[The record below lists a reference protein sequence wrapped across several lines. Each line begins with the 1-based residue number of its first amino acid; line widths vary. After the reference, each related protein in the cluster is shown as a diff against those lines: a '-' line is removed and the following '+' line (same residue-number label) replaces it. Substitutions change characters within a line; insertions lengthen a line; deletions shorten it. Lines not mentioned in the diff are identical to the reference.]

1 MAGYDSQQVGDATEI
16 STTPEPVPAP
26 WLLVAIPGG
35 LLVLLALATSG
46 IIWGIV
52 AAGFVYGAMYL
63 LMHSKQATQYRTPA
77 RFRVSK
83 TGIDVGGTNIPKDA
97 IHRIIVRNHVLKA
110 AEGVI
115 VVANPN
121 QNSGQQNVVAGM
133 NWAIS
138 KLGPI
143 SYRVDA
149 EARGVPTTLA
159 GGLTEPTA
167 SAIMADVNKCLQL
180 S

>member
-1 MAGYDSQQVGDATEI
+1 MPGYETQKVGAATEI
-16 STTPEPVPAP
+16 STTPETVPAP
-26 WLLVAIPGG
+26 WLLVAIPAS
-35 LLVLLALATSG
+35 LLVLIALATG
-46 IIWGIV
+46 FIYGVV

-63 LMHSKQATQYRTPA
+63 LMHSKQATSYRTPA

-83 TGIDVGGTNIPKDA
+83 SGIEVGGTTIPKDA
-97 IHRIIVRNHVLKA
+97 IHRVIVRNHVLQA
-110 AEGVI
+110 AGDVI
-115 VVANPN
+115 IVADGHP
-121 QNSGQQNVVAGM
+121 NSGQQNVVAGM
-133 NWAIS
+133 NWAVS

-159 GGLTEPTA
+159 GGLPEPTA
-167 SAIMADVNKCLQL
+167 AAIMSAVNKALQL